1 MEYTCKESI
10 TSTERGSLGYTTRIT
25 PPLFIIKVSVLSHD
39 SERSCI
45 CVSGI
50 DFTEVSTILLLCFVA
65 ALMAWWLSWRG
76 GSHGVVLYFPFYC
89 FFIDIIVVYHHHP
102 NDYPDT
108 FTQPNPCNLLVWL
121 KLYYRK
127 WFIYTICNAHFS
139 NFSIY
144 KSLYDELTNWK

>member
-1 MEYTCKESI
+1 MY
-10 TSTERGSLGYTTRIT
+10 L
-25 PPLFIIKVSVLSHD
+25 
-39 SERSCI
+39 

-76 GSHGVVLYFPFYC
+76 GSHGVVFYFPFYC
-89 FFIDIIVVYHHHP
+89 FFIDIIVVYHNQP

-127 WFIYTICNAHFS
+127 
-139 NFSIY
+139 
-144 KSLYDELTNWK
+144 

>member
-1 MEYTCKESI
+1 MY
-10 TSTERGSLGYTTRIT
+10 L
-25 PPLFIIKVSVLSHD
+25 
-39 SERSCI
+39 

-65 ALMAWWLSWRG
+65 ALMAWWLSLRG
-76 GSHGVVLYFPFYC
+76 GSHGVVFYFPFYC
-89 FFIDIIVVYHHHP
+89 FFIDIIVVYHNQP

-127 WFIYTICNAHFS
+127 
-139 NFSIY
+139 
-144 KSLYDELTNWK
+144 